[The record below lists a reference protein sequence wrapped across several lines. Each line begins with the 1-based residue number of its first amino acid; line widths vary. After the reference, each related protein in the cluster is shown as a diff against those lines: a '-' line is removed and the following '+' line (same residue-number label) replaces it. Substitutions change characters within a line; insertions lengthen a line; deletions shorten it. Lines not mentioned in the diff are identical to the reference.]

1 MLSNGHSV
9 KSTNRRPA
17 IISKQA
23 VKHILVK
30 AELLHKFQISSIVNA
45 DINKFNLNLITV
57 VIKVL

>member
-1 MLSNGHSV
+1 MLSNDHSV
-9 KSTNRRPA
+9 ESTNRRPA

-30 AELLHKFQISSIVNA
+30 AELLHAFLISSIVKS
-45 DINKFNLNLITV
+45 DINKFNLNSITV